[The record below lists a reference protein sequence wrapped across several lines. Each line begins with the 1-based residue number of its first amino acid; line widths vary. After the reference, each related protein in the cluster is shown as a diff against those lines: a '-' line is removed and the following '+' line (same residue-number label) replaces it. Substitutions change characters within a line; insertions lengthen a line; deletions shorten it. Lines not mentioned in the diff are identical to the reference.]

1 MGASFASAC
10 PYVPEDGH
18 RQATSAAM
26 PPHDPAIEAQW
37 RVEQSALQ
45 RRMVAEDAHSDWR
58 LSSDSEQGGDAA
70 SPAPGLRFV
79 GGCDISFIK
88 GNEVDAL
95 AMVVVLSFPELE
107 VVHEVSAM
115 VKLTAPYIPG
125 FLAFREAPHLVA
137 LLERIK
143 AEKPELFPQVL
154 FVDGNGMLHP
164 KGFGLACHLGV
175 LADLPTIGVGKT
187 MMAVDGLYEVWKK
200 KRIAAGSHERLVGTS
215 GRVWGAAV
223 AATSSSNPTFISVG
237 HRVSLDSAVRLTQLV
252 TRTRIPEPVRA
263 ADLRS
268 RDLLR

>member
-1 MGASFASAC
+1 MQSC
-10 PYVPEDGH
+10 RHQKIEDPISSILPIFTFHPFPAYLIWEHPSRRRALRPGGW
-18 RQATSAAM
+18 SAAAA
-26 PPHDPAIEAQW
+26 DVADATVNAAARPAIEAQW

-164 KGFGLACHLGV
+164 KA
-175 LADLPTIGVGKT
+175 
-187 MMAVDGLYEVWKK
+187 
-200 KRIAAGSHERLVGTS
+200 S
-215 GRVWGAAV
+215 GWRATWGC
-223 AATSSSNPTFISVG
+223 S
-237 HRVSLDSAVRLTQLV
+237 
-252 TRTRIPEPVRA
+252 RTCRPSGWARP
-263 ADLRS
+263 
-268 RDLLR
+268 